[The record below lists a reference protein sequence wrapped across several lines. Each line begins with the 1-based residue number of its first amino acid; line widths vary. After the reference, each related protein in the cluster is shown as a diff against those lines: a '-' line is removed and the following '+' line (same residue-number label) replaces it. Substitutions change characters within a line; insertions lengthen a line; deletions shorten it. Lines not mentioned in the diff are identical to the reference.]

1 MTDVAIRTEDWQ
13 TLPWKKYPR
22 NVFRLQQRIYQAA
35 RRGDWKRM
43 HGLQRLLLRSWSAR
57 CLAVRQV
64 TQENRGKRTPGV
76 DGVASLTPRQ
86 RLALAR
92 RLHRL
97 LTWTTRPIR
106 RTYIPKPGTTEKRGL
121 GIPVMDDRAM
131 QALVKRAL
139 EPEWEAQFEPN
150 SYGFR
155 PGRST
160 HDAIEAIFNAICLKP
175 KFVYDADIAKCF
187 DRIRWDALLNK
198 LNAIQPIQRLVRDWL
213 KAGIL
218 DNGKWVFPEAGT
230 PQGGVISP
238 LLANIALHGFEIALV
253 AVSKRYRITVIRYAD
268 DFVILCEDLA
278 TLKQAIHRAET
289 WLADMGL
296 EIKASKTRLTH
307 TLNAYEGNVGFD
319 FLGFHVR
326 QYHVG
331 QYRTRT
337 YRGQPGFKTLIQPS
351 PKGVKRHSEETRNT
365 TRQSVGAPQ
374 AALINKLNPTL
385 RGWTLYYRASVAK
398 RTFNKLDKEMYSKLA
413 RWAKRRHPHKIQA
426 WCYPRDWRRQG
437 TRTNFSDGTHTL
449 LNYAD
454 TPIVRHVKVKGDK
467 SPFDGEGVYW
477 DERLGRDPTK
487 PTRVIKLLKQ
497 QHGRCE
503 QCGLRFMTMD
513 GIEVHHRDRD
523 RNNNRYSN
531 LALLHIHCHD
541 QLHGQS
547 ANDNGRRTEEPD
559 DAKVSRPV
567 L

>member
-1 MTDVAIRTEDWQ
+1 M
-13 TLPWKKYPR
+13 
-22 NVFRLQQRIYQAA
+22 
-35 RRGDWKRM
+35 G
-43 HGLQRLLLRSWSAR
+43 
-57 CLAVRQV
+57 
-64 TQENRGKRTPGV
+64 
-76 DGVASLTPRQ
+76 
-86 RLALAR
+86 
-92 RLHRL
+92 
-97 LTWTTRPIR
+97 
-106 RTYIPKPGTTEKRGL
+106 
-121 GIPVMDDRAM
+121 DRAM
-131 QALVKRAL
+131 QALVKLAL
-139 EPEWEAQFEPN
+139 EPEWEAQFESN

-155 PGRST
+155 PGRSA
-160 HDAIEAIFNAICLKP
+160 HDAIEAIFNTICLKP

-198 LNAIQPIQRLVRDWL
+198 LKAIQPIQRLVRDWL

-218 DNGKWVFPEAGT
+218 DNGEWVFPEAGT

-238 LLANIALHGFEIALV
+238 LLANIALHGFEMALV

-268 DFVILCEDLA
+268 DFVILCQDLG
-278 TLKQAIHRAET
+278 TLQQVIAHAET
-289 WLADMGL
+289 WLAEMGL

-351 PKGVKRHSEETRNT
+351 PKGVKRHSAETCNT

-374 AALINKLNPTL
+374 AALINKLNPII
-385 RGWTLYYRASVAK
+385 RGWTHYYRASVAK
-398 RTFNKLDKEMYSKLA
+398 RTFNKLDKQMYSKLA

-426 WCYPRDWRRQG
+426 WCYHRYWRRQG

-467 SPFDGEGVYW
+467 SPFDRDEVYW
-477 DERLGRDPTK
+477 GERLGRDPTK
-487 PTRVIKLLKQ
+487 PTRVTKLLKQ

-503 QCGLRFMTMD
+503 QCGLRFTTMD

-523 RNNNRYSN
+523 RNNNRYHN

-547 ANDNGRRTEEPD
+547 ANDNGLRTEEPD